1 MHWCCERRMRMNAP
15 VRVNS
20 EMASPDAALLND
32 WHVIAFSK
40 VVPKGKV
47 VPATLLGEDLIL
59 WRDSSD
65 KIHVWKDLCIHRGA
79 RLSKGWIAGDTV
91 VCPYHGWRY
100 DSSAKCVLVPA
111 APDQPPP
118 LKARAFPHRTEE
130 RYWMIWASLGDP
142 KYNIPTFPEWENA
155 DFRKF

>member
-1 MHWCCERRMRMNAP
+1 MNAP
-15 VRVNS
+15 IRMNP
-20 EMASPDAALLND
+20 EIASPDAALLND

-40 VVPKGKV
+40 DVPQGKV

-59 WRDSSD
+59 WRDSSG
-65 KIHVWKDLCIHRGA
+65 KVHVWKDLCIHRGA

-100 DSSAKCVLVPA
+100 DGSAKCVLVPA

-118 LKARAFPHRTEE
+118 L
-130 RYWMIWASLGDP
+130 
-142 KYNIPTFPEWENA
+142 
-155 DFRKF
+155 